1 MWTQDIQ
8 SGAHSDARSW
18 SVLLAGLVDK
28 ASSVPEKDAPQAWA
42 WGDLTPAKVP
52 NPPPTD
58 TVELAGETE
67 PGKVR
72 VLTDA
77 EKIPARMAAMPA
89 GYVSIDTMLTTPGFA
104 VAHRGGSLSW
114 PEVSMRAYTAAVT
127 HGIGAL
133 EISCQQTAD
142 GVWVLNHDQTLQ
154 RVDPTVPNTPVI
166 QTTWAQVQ
174 TYRIQGEPFIRIEQ
188 VPRRLRQLPR
198 HRPEP
203 HQVLS
208 HQLASSRGPAARG
221 CQGAGDLEGQY

>member
-89 GYVSIDTMLTTPGFA
+89 GYVSIDTMLTTPC
-104 VAHRGGSLSW
+104 
-114 PEVSMRAYTAAVT
+114 T
-127 HGIGAL
+127 
-133 EISCQQTAD
+133 
-142 GVWVLNHDQTLQ
+142 
-154 RVDPTVPNTPVI
+154 
-166 QTTWAQVQ
+166 
-174 TYRIQGEPFIRIEQ
+174 
-188 VPRRLRQLPR
+188 PRRQPVLARSLYARLHRSRHPRNRRPGDLLPTDR
-198 HRPEP
+198 RRRLGPQPRSDPPTSRPHRTKHPSHPDDLGAGPDLPDTGRTLHP
-203 HQVLS
+203 HRAGS
-208 HQLASSRGPAARG
+208 STPTPAPASSS
-221 CQGAGDLEGQY
+221 